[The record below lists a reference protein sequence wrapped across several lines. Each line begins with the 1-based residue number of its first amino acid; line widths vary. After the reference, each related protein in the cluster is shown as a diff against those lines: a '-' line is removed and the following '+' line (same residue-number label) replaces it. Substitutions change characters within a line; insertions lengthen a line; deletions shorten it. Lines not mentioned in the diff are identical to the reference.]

1 MALVDRRL
9 QPLFAVLIEAGY
21 DWLVTETIEVI
32 RQGRQRMADE
42 SELARVRAKIENKDE
57 SPESVQVELETLQPI
72 EGDEQISFAV
82 NLIKARFESIAKM
95 IYLSQRNLDTIARHR
110 ADPRALPGLTFLVDD
125 EKRSITP
132 GDIEKMSGDIRE
144 LVTQLD
150 DWAQSTRGQQ

>member
-57 SPESVQVELETLQPI
+57 SPE
-72 EGDEQISFAV
+72 
-82 NLIKARFESIAKM
+82 
-95 IYLSQRNLDTIARHR
+95 
-110 ADPRALPGLTFLVDD
+110 
-125 EKRSITP
+125 
-132 GDIEKMSGDIRE
+132 IRP
-144 LVTQLD
+144 
-150 DWAQSTRGQQ
+150 S